1 MLCPNHDVGGAG
13 TGVRMERMDVRSQD
27 TMTKMMMVDR
37 SRERREVFKMLWNFE
52 CRCLEEWRSI
62 NRKREVRRRR

>member
-1 MLCPNHDVGGAG
+1 
-13 TGVRMERMDVRSQD
+13 MDVRSQD
-27 TMTKMMMVDR
+27 RMTKMMMVDR
-37 SRERREVFKMLWNFE
+37 SQERREVFKMLWNFE